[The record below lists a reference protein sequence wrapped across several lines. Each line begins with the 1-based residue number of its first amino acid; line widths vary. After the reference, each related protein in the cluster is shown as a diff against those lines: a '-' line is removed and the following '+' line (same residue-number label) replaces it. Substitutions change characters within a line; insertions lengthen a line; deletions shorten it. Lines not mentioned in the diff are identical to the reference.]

1 MRVIVTGGAG
11 FIGSSLV
18 RHLVLDK
25 GYEVLNVDAL
35 TYAGNLASLASVEGK
50 PNYQFLHANI
60 CDREAMAHAFAEFRP
75 DRIMH
80 LAAESHVDRSIT
92 GAADFVQTNV
102 IGTFTLLDAARDYW
116 SALKG
121 QARDNFRFL
130 HVSTDEVYGSLGDN
144 GLFTEDTPYDPSSP
158 YSASKASS
166 DHLAKAW
173 HRTYGLPV
181 VVSNC
186 SNNYGPYHFP
196 EKLIP
201 LTILNALAGERLP
214 VYGKGENVRDWLY
227 VEDHARALDLIA
239 GEGRP
244 GETYNVGGRNER
256 RNIDVVRTICGVLDE
271 LAPANRAREELIEF
285 VTDRPGHDARYAIDA
300 TKLETELGWSARENF
315 DTGIEKTVRWYLD
328 NDWWWRPLRESYKGE
343 RLGLPKTARG

>member
-1 MRVIVTGGAG
+1 MRVLVTGGAG
-11 FIGSSLV
+11 FIGSALV

-35 TYAGNLASLASVEGK
+35 TYAGYLPSLRDVESK
-50 PNYQFLHANI
+50 PNYRFVEANI
-60 CDREAMAHAFAEFRP
+60 CDAPAMARAIEGFRP
-75 DRIMH
+75 NRIMH

-92 GAADFVQTNV
+92 GAADFIHTNV
-102 IGTFTLLDAARDYW
+102 IGTFTLLEAARHYW
-116 SALKG
+116 SGLEGEEKD
-121 QARDNFRFL
+121 RFRFL
-130 HVSTDEVYGSLGDN
+130 HVSTDEVYGSLGDD

-186 SNNYGPYHFP
+186 SNNYGPFHFP

-201 LTILNALAGERLP
+201 LTILNALAGEPLP

-227 VEDHARALDLIA
+227 VEDHARALDMIV
-239 GEGRP
+239 EKGRA
-244 GETYNVGGRNER
+244 GETYNVGGKNER
-256 RNIDVVRTICGVLDE
+256 RNIDVVRRICAVLDE
-271 LAPANRAREELIEF
+271 LSPADRPREELIEF
-285 VTDRPGHDARYAIDA
+285 VADRPGHDARYAIDA
-300 TKLETELGWSARENF
+300 AKLENELGWSAQETF
-315 DTGIEKTVRWYLD
+315 ESGIAKTVRWYLD
-328 NDWWWRPLRESYKGE
+328 NDWWWRPLRERYSGQ
-343 RLGLPKTARG
+343 RLGLLKSAAG